1 MDGLPSQY
9 SPMPRANLF
18 QSLVSASR
26 DDSELSDRSF
36 SFSPAQRL
44 DFPAT
49 PPVQHPIPLIYDS
62 QSSQPSLTDRREPV
76 RGRSLSPQSSPGR
89 GWPSGLFD
97 SDAFPSTSSIAI
109 LRAEQDQRMGVTR
122 VNRGGRVIEAEQ
134 DLSRRKGKVS
144 PLERFGRYLS
154 GSKQEPA
161 STTTDESNGRRGRL
175 RKQRIGGDQEKDRQL
190 TDVSEI
196 HFKGKGC

>member
-1 MDGLPSQY
+1 MDGLPNQY
-9 SPMPRANLF
+9 SPMPRTNLF

-26 DDSELSDRSF
+26 DDSELSDHSF

-49 PPVQHPIPLIYDS
+49 PPVEHPIPLIYDS
-62 QSSQPSLTDRREPV
+62 RSIQPSLTDWREPA
-76 RGRSLSPQSSPGR
+76 RGRNPSPQSSPSR

-97 SDAFPSTSSIAI
+97 SDAFPSASSIAI

-122 VNRGGRVIEAEQ
+122 VKHGGRVIDAEQ

-161 STTTDESNGRRGRL
+161 STTTVESNGRRGRS
-175 RKQRIGGDQEKDRQL
+175 RKQWIGGAQEKDRHL
-190 TDVSEI
+190 TDVAEI
-196 HFKGKGC
+196 HFKGRWC